1 MSDANKD
8 LVRRWFEE
16 GFNDRNTDV
25 FKELASTDYVE
36 HAAAPFRTDE
46 PGKVEGPQHMR
57 SVIEWLVEQ
66 FPDVLMTI
74 EAVVSEGDM
83 VVARVLSEGTNLGK
97 LGGVIP
103 PTGKRFSARQ
113 SHWYL
118 VRDGKLAEH
127 WVTRDDLITMMQ
139 LGVLGPATPPP

>member
-1 MSDANKD
+1 M
-8 LVRRWFEE
+8 
-16 GFNDRNTDV
+16 
-25 FKELASTDYVE
+25 
-36 HAAAPFRTDE
+36 
-46 PGKVEGPQHMR
+46 VEGPQHMR
-57 SVIEWLVEQ
+57 SVVEWLVEQ
-66 FPDVLMTI
+66 FPDVQMTI

-118 VRDGKLAEH
+118 VRDVKLAEH
-127 WVTRDDLITMMQ
+127 WVTRDDLVTMMQ
-139 LGVLGPATPPP
+139 LGVLGPATPPS